1 MTAKVIAVA
10 NMKGGVGKTTTVV
23 ALAEYIAAYG
33 IQGQRKNVAV
43 IDLDA
48 QASASISIAGNDL
61 LKELILSEKTI
72 DAFLEDRI
80 VHQRNTP
87 TLGSMLRPYASS
99 LTASGNPISL
109 SLIASSPE
117 LRIVEREMICS
128 LTEKGYGLRAIEG
141 QTRQL
146 TEPQILRLRDELDFI
161 FVDCPPGISAFTE
174 VMFAVANMVLTPVIA
189 DFVSTRGLASFCR
202 NVSSI
207 GASAKLP
214 HVLVNR
220 FSNTRHQRETL
231 EALQEDAKADEP
243 MFVLLDT
250 IVQQRADIQAA
261 LEEQQ
266 GATFES
272 RWGSDAAE
280 IYRDLAE
287 EIAEKLDA

>member
-1 MTAKVIAVA
+1 
-10 NMKGGVGKTTTVV
+10 
-23 ALAEYIAAYG
+23 
-33 IQGQRKNVAV
+33 
-43 IDLDA
+43 
-48 QASASISIAGNDL
+48 
-61 LKELILSEKTI
+61 
-72 DAFLEDRI
+72 
-80 VHQRNTP
+80 
-87 TLGSMLRPYASS
+87 
-99 LTASGNPISL
+99 
-109 SLIASSPE
+109 
-117 LRIVEREMICS
+117 
-128 LTEKGYGLRAIEG
+128 
-141 QTRQL
+141 
-146 TEPQILRLRDELDFI
+146 
-161 FVDCPPGISAFTE
+161 
-174 VMFAVANMVLTPVIA
+174 MFAVANMVLTPVIA

-220 FSNTRHQRETL
+220 YSNTRHQRDTL
-231 EALQEDAKADEP
+231 EALQEDAKADPP

-250 IVQQRADIQAA
+250 IVQQRSDIQAA